1 MKTKIPVILTFTMLL
16 SVTILSAC
24 QAAGQVSAGSKNT
37 TAVATPAAGRET
49 ASEQPTLTSFS
60 TQAPTLDPTTAST
73 ATPDLR
79 LDPNDWRTWP
89 IVPTFSERA
98 KEIYQ
103 QGLAMGTN
111 PQAFSKI
118 GDCQT
123 INAAFFGIYA
133 RPGEYGFPKG
143 YGYLQDT
150 IDYYGTDQFG
160 RESIAVRP
168 GFVASSVL
176 SSFVQLDPNV
186 CNQGETPLQCELR
199 VNRPSVVFINMEYWF
214 QGRSPDSYSNYMRQ
228 IIEYS
233 ISQGAVPILI
243 TKADNVEG
251 DNSINRATAQLAY
264 DYDLPLWNFWR
275 AVQPL
280 PAHGMDM
287 ERNDGFHISVAGWN
301 MRSFTGLEVL
311 DAFRKAVAGYTPTDV
326 PLSTPLG

>member
-1 MKTKIPVILTFTMLL
+1 MRTRIPLILTLTMLL
-16 SVTILSAC
+16 SVIILSAC
-24 QAAGQVSAGSKNT
+24 QAAGQASAGSVSTATLPVATQAVAKNT
-37 TAVATPAAGRET
+37 STPQLTETPSLTAVP
-49 ASEQPTLTSFS
+49 SLVPTFT
-60 TQAPTLDPTTAST
+60 ST

-79 LDPNDWRTWP
+79 LNPDDWKNWP
-89 IVPTFSERA
+89 IVPTFSARA

-111 PQAFSKI
+111 PNAFSKI

-123 INAAFFGIYA
+123 INAAFFGIYG
-133 RPGEYGFPKG
+133 RPGEYSFPQG
-143 YGYLQDT
+143 YDYLQGT
-150 IDYYGTDQFG
+150 VDYYGTNQFA

-186 CNQGETPLQCELR
+186 CNKGETPLQCELR
-199 VNRPSVVFINMEYWF
+199 VNRPSVVFINMEFWY

-233 ISQGAVPILI
+233 IDQGAVPILI

-287 ERNDGFHISVAGWN
+287 ERNDGFHISVAAWN
-301 MRSFTGLEVL
+301 TRSFTGLQVL
-311 DAFRKAVAGYTPTDV
+311 DAFRKAMADVTPTDI
-326 PLSTPLG
+326 PQG